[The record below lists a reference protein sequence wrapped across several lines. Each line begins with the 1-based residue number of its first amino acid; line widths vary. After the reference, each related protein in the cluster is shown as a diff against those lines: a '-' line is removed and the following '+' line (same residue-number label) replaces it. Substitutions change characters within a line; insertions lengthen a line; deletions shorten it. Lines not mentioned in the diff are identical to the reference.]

1 MHSPTR
7 LFLLLGSVNALT
19 GVILGAFGA
28 HGLKLRMAPDLFT
41 VYQTA
46 VEYQFFHALGLLGVG
61 LLSHQFPMQTL
72 IKWAGGFMFVGIVL
86 FSGSLYTL
94 SLTSTRWLGAITP
107 LGGTAFIVSWTLLII
122 SIVRQR

>member
-1 MHSPTR
+1 MKTAGNMSPIDDPKR
-7 LFLLLGSVNALT
+7 ESGHQKQGWLIHDNC
-19 GVILGAFGA
+19 IY
-28 HGLKLRMAPDLFT
+28 LFT

-46 VEYQFFHALGLLGVG
+46 VQYQFYHALGLLGVG
-61 LLSHQFPMQTL
+61 LLAHQFPTQTL
-72 IKWAGGFMFVGIVL
+72 IKWAGWFMFAGIVI

-107 LGGTAFIVSWTLLII
+107 IGGASFIVSWILLIV